1 MVVGLWFR
9 EVRAIIIVQA
19 RMGSTRFPGKILK
32 KVMGRPL
39 LEYQIERL
47 RRVKNIND
55 VVIATTTNQID
66 KPVKELCEELHCSYF
81 RGSESD
87 VLLRYYETAVKF
99 NAECV
104 VRVNSD
110 CPLIDPGVID
120 EIIEYYFNHNE
131 LDYVSNILEK
141 SYPIGLH
148 TEVFSMK
155 ALRQANDNANS
166 AIEREHVTP
175 YIYRNPDIF
184 KLFSYSIE
192 DDLECGISLEGSE
205 VKSLRTGKT
214 QIIESYATVDQ
225 SELWLVN
232 CYIPPYN
239 HANSFAHEER
249 RRRKLL
255 VSRRELSKLWSA
267 TQRDGMTLVP
277 LVLYFNHKGRAK
289 LKIGIAKG
297 KKQADKRATEAKRD
311 WQRQKSR
318 LLKEHT

>member
-1 MVVGLWFR
+1 M
-9 EVRAIIIVQA
+9 
-19 RMGSTRFPGKILK
+19 SK
-32 KVMGRPL
+32 KVENPNYKIIA
-39 LEYQIERL
+39 EN
-47 RRVKNIND
+47 RR
-55 VVIATTTNQID
+55 A
-66 KPVKELCEELHCSYF
+66 
-81 RGSESD
+81 
-87 VLLRYYETAVKF
+87 RY
-99 NAECV
+99 
-104 VRVNSD
+104 D
-110 CPLIDPGVID
+110 
-120 EIIEYYFNHNE
+120 
-131 LDYVSNILEK
+131 
-141 SYPIGLH
+141 
-148 TEVFSMK
+148 
-155 ALRQANDNANS
+155 
-166 AIEREHVTP
+166 
-175 YIYRNPDIF
+175 
-184 KLFSYSIE
+184 YSIE

-297 KKQADKRATEAKRD
+297 KKTVDKRDTEKKRD
-311 WQRQKSR
+311 WQKQKAR
-318 LLKEHT
+318 LLRSHN